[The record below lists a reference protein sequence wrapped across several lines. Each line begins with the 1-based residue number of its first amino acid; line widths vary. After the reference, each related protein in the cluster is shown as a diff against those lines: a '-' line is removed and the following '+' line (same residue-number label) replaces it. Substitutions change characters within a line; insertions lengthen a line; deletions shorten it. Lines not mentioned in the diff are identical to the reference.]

1 MPFLLRAAQRNSLR
15 TLPPA
20 DPASVGAHLWATDE
34 AATSDP
40 SGRAQVRSYTWALLA
55 AMALT
60 QANSRRILPKA
71 EKPAMRFLRQN
82 VEVFI
87 RSVPPATLR

>member
-1 MPFLLRAAQRNSLR
+1 MPFLLRAAQRNSQR

-34 AATSDP
+34 AATSGCG
-40 SGRAQVRSYTWALLA
+40 GRAQVRSYTRVLLA
-55 AMALT
+55 
-60 QANSRRILPKA
+60 RRILPKA
-71 EKPAMRFLRQN
+71 EKPAMSFLRQN
-82 VEVFI
+82 VEGFI